1 MSFVQGIP
9 QNSPKFSSKCLDKVA
24 CVCFVMGV
32 ALLDALG
39 VIKTSAGCTSNALR
53 EVGNHWLIICN
64 SWVEIRGEVWQ
75 NHTMFADFHMSRPT
89 QSTLGKK
96 IVKLSHLV
104 WGPSLKGTT
113 IAYCE
118 LLVRWLELSK
128 DDMIVWYDY
137 IYCPESIW
145 QYSTRTCLFCLALR
159 PSHFLQGVT

>member
-39 VIKTSAGCTSNALR
+39 VIKTSAGCASNASR

-89 QSTLGKK
+89 QSTLGKNSK
-96 IVKLSHLV
+96 TISSRLGSKFERYNYSILRATGTLV
-104 WGPSLKGTT
+104 GTKQ
-113 IAYCE
+113 
-118 LLVRWLELSK
+118 R
-128 DDMIVWYDY
+128 WYDSM
-137 IYCPESIW
+137 IWLHLLSESIW